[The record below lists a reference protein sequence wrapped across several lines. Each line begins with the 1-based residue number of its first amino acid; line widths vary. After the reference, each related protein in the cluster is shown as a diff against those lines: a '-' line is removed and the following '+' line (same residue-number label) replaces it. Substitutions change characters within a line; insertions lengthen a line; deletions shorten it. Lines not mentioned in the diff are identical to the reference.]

1 MHTDTTDE
9 ALQGESDM
17 STVTKSKGTA
27 LASIVHYNP
36 WDKTL
41 ST

>member
-9 ALQGESDM
+9 ALQSESDM

-27 LASIVHYNP
+27 VASIF
-36 WDKTL
+36 TL
-41 ST
+41 QSMR